1 MPNLSDSDARTLAL
15 RMFYIEVSNGMS
27 AGDAEAN
34 VSQMFLVSPRTVQ
47 RWVTLWE
54 NSGEEALQD
63 GRSAKEASDLDP
75 LILLSCPDFVFELRS
90 WIKEKIA
97 KGGKNEKG
105 YLTIHQIQQYINDEP
120 AFTGRRC
127 CSD

>member
-1 MPNLSDSDARTLAL
+1 MTLRPLLARCFWSVL
-15 RMFYIEVSNGMS
+15 
-27 AGDAEAN
+27 
-34 VSQMFLVSPRTVQ
+34 RTVQ

-75 LILLSCPDFVFELRS
+75 SILLSCPDFVFELRS

-97 KGGKNEKG
+97 KGGKNEEG
-105 YLTIHQIQQYINDEP
+105 YLTVHQIQQYINDKP
-120 AFTGRRC
+120 AFKG
-127 CSD
+127 